1 MWLTSVFV
9 IIMMQQPM
17 RSKGQTVPVEMG
29 NLPTAPPPWY
39 NRTKFQRGQEFA
51 RRHFAG
57 ISLAHFVSLITMLT
71 SPQILKVHNYNKQHL
86 K

>member
-1 MWLTSVFV
+1 VGF
-9 IIMMQQPM
+9 
-17 RSKGQTVPVEMG
+17 KGQTVPVQMG

-39 NRTKFQRGQEFA
+39 NPMKFQQGQNFA

-71 SPQILKVHNYNKQHL
+71 SPQILKVQIINE
-86 K
+86 